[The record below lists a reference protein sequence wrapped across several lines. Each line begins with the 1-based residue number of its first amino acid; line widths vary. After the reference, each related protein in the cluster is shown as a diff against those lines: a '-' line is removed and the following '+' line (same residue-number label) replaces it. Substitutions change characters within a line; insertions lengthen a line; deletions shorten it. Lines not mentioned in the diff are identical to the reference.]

1 MQLPTAGSDSM
12 KLQPDQ
18 GVVLVPA
25 YKKGYSLLYSTE
37 LVYIVIK
44 MISTIYERLLKARQL
59 VETRSEEL
67 FKTEKY
73 SSERFDLFVSLVLLT
88 LSSERKLEANIYEDL
103 VRELLG
109 KDAYLLFV
117 YDKLIATVSETRINN
132 FRR

>member
-1 MQLPTAGSDSM
+1 M

-18 GVVLVPA
+18 GFVLVPA

>member
-1 MQLPTAGSDSM
+1 MI
-12 KLQPDQ
+12 
-18 GVVLVPA
+18 PA
-25 YKKGYSLLYSTE
+25 YKKGYSLLFSTE

-73 SSERFDLFVSLVLLT
+73 SNERFDLFVSLVLLT
-88 LSSERKLEANIYEDL
+88 LSSERKQEANIYEDL

-117 YDKLIATVSETRINN
+117 YDKLIATVSETRIKTLDAKAHSK
-132 FRR
+132 RDRL

>member
-1 MQLPTAGSDSM
+1 M

-18 GVVLVPA
+18 GVVLGAA

-44 MISTIYERLLKARQL
+44 MISTNYERLLKARQL

-132 FRR
+132 FRP

>member
-1 MQLPTAGSDSM
+1 M
-12 KLQPDQ
+12 
-18 GVVLVPA
+18 VPA
-25 YKKGYSLLYSTE
+25 YKTGYSLLYSTE

>member
-1 MQLPTAGSDSM
+1 M

-25 YKKGYSLLYSTE
+25 YKTGYSLLYSTE

>member
-1 MQLPTAGSDSM
+1 MKMQT
-12 KLQPDQ
+12 DQ
-18 GVVLVPA
+18 GEVLVPA

-44 MISTIYERLLKARQL
+44 MISTIYERLVKARQL

-67 FKTEKY
+67 FKTDKY
-73 SSERFDLFVSLVLLT
+73 SSERFDLFVSLLLLT
-88 LSSERKLEANIYEDL
+88 LSTDRKLEANIYEDL

-117 YDKLIATVSETRINN
+117 YDKLIATVSESRINN
-132 FRR
+132 FRH

>member
-1 MQLPTAGSDSM
+1 M

-25 YKKGYSLLYSTE
+25 YKTGYSLLYSTE

-132 FRR
+132 FRP

>member
-1 MQLPTAGSDSM
+1 
-12 KLQPDQ
+12 
-18 GVVLVPA
+18 
-25 YKKGYSLLYSTE
+25 
-37 LVYIVIK
+37 

-59 VETRSEEL
+59 VEVHSEEI

-88 LSSERKLEANIYEDL
+88 LSAERKLEANTYEDM

-117 YDKLIATVSETRINN
+117 YDKLIATVSFISLTNLDAETHSKRHGL
-132 FRR
+132 RRQQS

>member
-1 MQLPTAGSDSM
+1 M
-12 KLQPDQ
+12 KLQLDQ

-117 YDKLIATVSETRINN
+117 YDKLISTVSETRINN

>member
-1 MQLPTAGSDSM
+1 M
-12 KLQPDQ
+12 KLQTDQ

-59 VETRSEEL
+59 VESHSEEI
-67 FKTEKY
+67 FKTSKY
-73 SSERFDLFVSLVLLT
+73 SDERFDLFVSLVLLT
-88 LSSERKLEANIYEDL
+88 LSSERKLEANVYEDM

-117 YDKLIATVSETRINN
+117 YDRLITTVSLR
-132 FRR
+132 FRLIDEYRR

>member
-1 MQLPTAGSDSM
+1 
-12 KLQPDQ
+12 
-18 GVVLVPA
+18 VPS
-25 YKKGYSLLYSTE
+25 YKQGYSLLYGTE
-37 LVYIVIK
+37 LVYVVIK

-59 VETRSEEL
+59 VEVHSEEI

-88 LSSERKLEANIYEDL
+88 LSAERKLEANAYEDM

-117 YDKLIATVSETRINN
+117 YDKLIATVSFISLTNLDSETHSKRHGL
-132 FRR
+132 RRQQS